1 MTSTDSSRLS
11 PEDRQL
17 LREVFCW
24 ARANGWRAE
33 AQSPEFHIWR
43 HRDGREV
50 DVYFDGNG
58 SEMTVE
64 TATRRS
70 GVWYPM
76 RIAEAVDVL
85 VALGILPQQ
94 FSSAFAAGR
103 ESLGQLWA
111 TDERPAYT
119 TRLWADDG
127 DTWAH
132 GSSGALRGTPEFEQ
146 SVIADAKEQIG
157 PWDDTCHIVRV
168 EVQRFREVTYRVDP
182 TVIARFGDWEKVPD
196 A

>member
-11 PEDRQL
+11 PEDLPEALFERCLRALYHAPEDKPSLPL
-17 LREVFCW
+17 LLDMHGPDEGL
-24 ARANGWRAE
+24 RAA
-33 AQSPEFHIWR
+33 
-43 HRDGREV
+43 
-50 DVYFDGNG
+50 
-58 SEMTVE
+58 
-64 TATRRS
+64 
-70 GVWYPM
+70 
-76 RIAEAVDVL
+76 IAL
-85 VALGILPQQ
+85 
-94 FSSAFAAGR
+94 AFAAGR

-146 SVIADAKEQIG
+146 SVIADAREQIG